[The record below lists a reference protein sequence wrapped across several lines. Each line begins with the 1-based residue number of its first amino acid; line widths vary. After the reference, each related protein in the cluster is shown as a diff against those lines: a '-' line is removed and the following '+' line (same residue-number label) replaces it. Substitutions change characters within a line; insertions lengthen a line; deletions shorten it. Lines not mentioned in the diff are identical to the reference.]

1 MGRDS
6 RVGELR
12 EWNLD
17 AGRTGSFFVV
27 GVEGFRV
34 DVVLSDGKR
43 DGFLKTYLERSS
55 SVISAAHEPVA

>member
-1 MGRDS
+1 MKLES
-6 RVGELR
+6 RIGELR

-34 DVVLSDGKR
+34 DVILPDGKR

-55 SVISAAHEPVA
+55 RVISAAHERAA